1 MFFLSSVFVSFNY
14 FWRVGKMGGR
24 WAFFRMVGQKGRE
37 RLEGNCML
45 VKEKRL
51 VFSRSTSPIPD
62 KKAEQYE
69 RLCFL

>member
-1 MFFLSSVFVSFNY
+1 
-14 FWRVGKMGGR
+14 
-24 WAFFRMVGQKGRE
+24 
-37 RLEGNCML
+37 ML